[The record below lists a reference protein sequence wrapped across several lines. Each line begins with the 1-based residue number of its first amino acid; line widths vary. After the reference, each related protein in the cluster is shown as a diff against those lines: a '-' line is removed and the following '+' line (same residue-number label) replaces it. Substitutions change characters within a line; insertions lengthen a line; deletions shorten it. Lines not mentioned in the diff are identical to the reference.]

1 MLKPSLALRAL
12 AAFLSTAFV
21 VCGAEL
27 RASDNPTYTQAKP
40 ALDKPKVDKPKLEAY
55 LRYAEGYGPQV
66 KVEVGDLA
74 PGPVNGYYTVVAHLS
89 HDSAKLD
96 RTYYT
101 PDGQHF
107 VTGPIWDLTQ
117 NPFADTL
124 ERLPQNGFSFG
135 PSDARVT
142 IVLFSDLECPYC
154 RELAKTLRENVPS
167 KYPRDVRV
175 RFEDFP
181 LEKIHPWARAA
192 AEAGRCLGDQKQ
204 DAFWV
209 WHDWVFEHQKDVT
222 EANLRDNA
230 IRTATDEHLGGERVS
245 SCMDNHATAAEIEQ
259 SIKAGEELQIQQTP
273 TFFINGRPVNGA
285 VPWAT
290 LDALIQ
296 MELQYKAQNHGRA
309 VLSSI
314 RTE

>member
-1 MLKPSLALRAL
+1 VKTMLKVTVAVCALT
-12 AAFLSTAFV
+12 AFLSVTFV
-21 VCGAEL
+21 VSGAEL
-27 RASDNPTYTQAKP
+27 SAFNNPTCMPGKP
-40 ALDKPKVDKPKLEAY
+40 AVDKLKLEAF

-66 KVEVGDLA
+66 HIEVGDLA
-74 PGPVNGYYTVVAHLS
+74 PGPVQGYYKVLAHLS
-89 HDSAKLD
+89 RDSAKLD

-107 VTGPIWDLTQ
+107 MTGPIWDVNQ
-117 NPFADTL
+117 NPFAEIL
-124 ERLPQNGFSFG
+124 ERLPKTGFSFG
-135 PSDARVT
+135 PSDAKVT

-181 LEKIHPWARAA
+181 LQKIHPWARAA
-192 AEAGRCLGDQKQ
+192 AEVGRCLGDQNQ
-204 DAFWV
+204 NSFWF

-222 EANLRDNA
+222 EANLRENA
-230 IRTATDEHLGGERVS
+230 IRIATSEHLDVDKAS
-245 SCMDNHATAAEIEQ
+245 NCIDNHGTAAEIGQ
-259 SIKAGEELQIQQTP
+259 SITAGQELQIQQTP
-273 TFFINGRPVNGA
+273 TFFINGRLVNGA

-296 MELQYKAQNHGRA
+296 LELQHADGDHGMSE
-309 VLSSI
+309 LSSNYK
-314 RTE
+314 